1 MVGSHGSVT
10 YMWIT
15 RTPQSLPP
23 IYLGQSLISISDSSP
38 SSYVSRHL
46 VFPATDENV
55 ESNTCSAVGHCL
67 EEMKTQWFPLLVI
80 PPAMDNLKHSRS
92 TERRMLEFGK
102 HQIQLKSLN
111 GVKLLLQKCLS
122 EVYVLIS

>member
-1 MVGSHGSVT
+1 M
-10 YMWIT
+10 
-15 RTPQSLPP
+15 
-23 IYLGQSLISISDSSP
+23 
-38 SSYVSRHL
+38 
-46 VFPATDENV
+46 
-55 ESNTCSAVGHCL
+55 
-67 EEMKTQWFPLLVI
+67 EEMSIQWFPLLVI

-102 HQIQLKSLN
+102 HQIQLKSFN